1 MIAKKEWIAMLLAGG
16 QGSRLYALTR
26 NVAKPAVP
34 FGGKYRII
42 DFPLSNCV
50 NSGIDTVGVLTQYQP
65 LELNEYIGNGQPWDL
80 DRIHGG
86 VYVLP
91 PYQKISNSNWYTGT
105 ANAIYQNINFI
116 NRYDPSYV
124 VILSGD
130 HIYKM
135 DYSKMLEFHKEKQ
148 ADCTIAV
155 MEVPWEEASRFGI
168 MACDEDKKIYEFA
181 EKPKEP
187 KSNLA
192 SMGIYIFTWSK
203 LKKYLEEDEA
213 NPDSENDFGKNVIPS
228 MLQNGERMYAYAFE
242 GYWKDVGTIDSLW
255 EANMDLLDPNVPL
268 DLYDDSWKIYARN
281 PVMPPQYVADGAVTQ
296 NAMISEGCYV
306 EGEVDFS
313 ILFAGVT
320 VEKGAVVHDSIVM
333 PGSVI
338 KAGAVVEYSI
348 VAEDVVVGENAL
360 VGCRPENM
368 EDKQNWGVTV
378 IAKGIQIGKGA
389 KVPAKAMIEQD
400 VPEVSGDDE

>member
-1 MIAKKEWIAMLLAGG
+1 MIVKKEWIAMLLAGG

-26 NVAKPAVP
+26 DIAKPAVP

-65 LELNEYIGNGQPWDL
+65 LQLNEYLGNGQPWDL

-91 PYQKISNSNWYTGT
+91 PYQKIANSDWYTGT

-116 NRYDPSYV
+116 NRYAPEYV
-124 VILSGD
+124 VIISGD

-213 NPDSENDFGKNVIPS
+213 NPESENDFGKNVIPS
-228 MLQNGERMYAYAFE
+228 MLQNNERMYAYAFQ

-268 DLYDDSWKIYARN
+268 DLYDDAWKIYARN
-281 PVMPPQYVADGAVTQ
+281 PVMPPQYVAEGAVTQ
-296 NAMISEGCYV
+296 NSMISEGCIV
-306 EGEVDFS
+306 EGDVDFS

-320 VEKGAVVHDSIVM
+320 VEKGAVVHDSIIM

-348 VAEDVVVGENAL
+348 VAENVVVGENAQ
-360 VGCRPENM
+360 VGDRPENI
-368 EDKQNWGVTV
+368 EDKANWGVTV
-378 IAKGIQIGKGA
+378 IAKGIHI
-389 KVPAKAMIEQD
+389 
-400 VPEVSGDDE
+400 

>member
-1 MIAKKEWIAMLLAGG
+1 MIVKKEWIAMLLAGG

-26 NVAKPAVP
+26 DIAKPAVP

-65 LELNEYIGNGQPWDL
+65 LQLNEYLGNGQPWDL

-91 PYQKISNSNWYTGT
+91 PYQKIANSDWYTGT

-116 NRYDPSYV
+116 NRYAPEYV

-213 NPDSENDFGKNVIPS
+213 NPESENDFGKNVIPA
-228 MLQNGERMYAYAFE
+228 MLQNGERMYAYAFQ

-268 DLYDDSWKIYARN
+268 DLYDDAWKIYARN
-281 PVMPPQYVADGAVTQ
+281 PVMPPQYVAEGAVTQ
-296 NAMISEGCYV
+296 NSMISEGCIV
-306 EGEVDFS
+306 EGDVDFS

-320 VEKGAVVHDSIVM
+320 VEKGAVVHDSIIM

-348 VAEDVVVGENAL
+348 VAENVVVGENAQ
-360 VGCRPENM
+360 VGP
-368 EDKQNWGVTV
+368 T
-378 IAKGIQIGKGA
+378 GKY
-389 KVPAKAMIEQD
+389 
-400 VPEVSGDDE
+400 